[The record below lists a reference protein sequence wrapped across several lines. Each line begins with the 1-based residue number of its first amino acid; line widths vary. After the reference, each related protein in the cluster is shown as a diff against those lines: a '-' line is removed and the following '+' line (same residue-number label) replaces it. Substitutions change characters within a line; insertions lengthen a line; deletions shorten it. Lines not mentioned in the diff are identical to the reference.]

1 MNDQEIDLDLELKNA
16 KEEEQ
21 RIADQLQEKRKRL
34 KELTEAQDRRFN
46 DPKERA
52 KMLQTGNDMFDA
64 GVKEYE
70 SKGYFCDVERDENKV
85 IKKIII
91 KLIKSKNR
99 VPRKKAGEAGSV
111 EVMTNETFAE
121 IYNDL
126 GEEFNNKN
134 IITALAAKSKEGYT
148 DFKTQPALSKILK
161 DGYKTIRFSKIGIKG
176 RGVKYKKILQAL

>member
-52 KMLQTGNDMFDA
+52 KMLQTGNDLFEA
-64 GVKEYE
+64 AAKEYR
-70 SKGYFCDVERDENKV
+70 SKGYVCDFKHDENQV
-85 IKKIII
+85 ITKI
-91 KLIKSKNR
+91 LIKSI
-99 VPRKKAGEAGSV
+99 KKAREAGSV

-126 GEEFNNKN
+126 GEEFNSKN
-134 IITALAAKSKEGYT
+134 IIAALVEKKGDTYI
-148 DFKTQPALSKILK
+148 KCRTQPVLSNILK
-161 DGYKTIRFSKIGIKG
+161 DGFKTIRFSKIGEKG
-176 RGVKYKKILQAL
+176 RGVKYKKIS